1 MGAGMEPAPPIQ
13 AKEPWGQRLKDTV
26 SSGDLPVLCAAFA
39 HLVVGVVMTQPDSL
53 RLGPGLMLLALP
65 LAGAV
70 LVQLLLMVGVPALFG
85 QEGYRMPQPFTIPLV
100 FGATLAAIS
109 SLSDAGGLGVLETKD
124 VMRLDRTWGDPRT
137 LALGFVASAL
147 LIYLVVRKQ
156 ARAEAP

>member
-1 MGAGMEPAPPIQ
+1 MEPAPPIQ
-13 AKEPWGQRLKDTV
+13 AKETWGQRLKDTIT
-26 SSGDLPVLCAAFA
+26 SGDLPVLCAAFA

-137 LALGFVASAL
+137 LVIGFVASAL
-147 LIYLVVRKQ
+147 LIFIVVRKQ

>member
-1 MGAGMEPAPPIQ
+1 MEPAPPIQ
-13 AKEPWGQRLKDTV
+13 AKESWGQRLKDTV

-39 HLVVGVVMTQPDSL
+39 HLVVGVAMTQPDSL

-137 LALGFVASAL
+137 LVIGFVASAL
-147 LIYLVVRKQ
+147 LISLVVRKQ

>member
-1 MGAGMEPAPPIQ
+1 MEPAPPIQ
-13 AKEPWGQRLKDTV
+13 AKESWGQRLKDTV

-137 LALGFVASAL
+137 LVIGFLASAL
-147 LIYLVVRKQ
+147 LIFIVVRKQ